1 MHGRPNRRNRAVFS
15 NFSGLACTVG
25 LTVEIEQCIFKFLR
39 ISVHG
44 RPNRRSRVVFSN
56 FSGLACT
63 VGLTVEIELCFQI
76 SPD

>member
-25 LTVEIEQCIFKFLR
+25 LTVEIKLD
-39 ISVHG
+39 
-44 RPNRRSRVVFSN
+44 
-56 FSGLACT
+56 
-63 VGLTVEIELCFQI
+63 FQI